1 MKNRLFIL
9 FGIFMAIITGACA
22 APVSIENARC
32 ERQNEPLG
40 VAVDKPTFSWHLN
53 SSRHGVVQIAYEIQV
68 ASTPDAFNI
77 HDKCVWNSGKVPS
90 DAMHVSYGGTVLE
103 PGHDYFWRVKAYTNV
118 GETRW
123 SNIKRFSTALS
134 PDDWYAS
141 WIGEDSISNPGENQD
156 SLHTRL
162 AARYLRKEF
171 DNGNR
176 KVKRAML
183 YISGLGAYEAYVNGK
198 RVGDDFLA
206 PALTFYGKKVYYN
219 TYDVTDLLHEGGNAL
234 GVVLGNG
241 RYFWLRAQG
250 KPIAGFGLPRML
262 SQLVIEYTDGS
273 TNTVLS
279 DGTWKVTSKGPIVAN
294 NEYDGEEVDMRRDL
308 GDWSRYGYDDTS
320 WHTADVME
328 APKGELLAQ
337 PCPSMKVMER
347 VHPVGVTR
355 LPSGKILLDMG
366 QNLVGRL
373 RVKLHCRKDKPVT
386 MRFSELLNP
395 DSTLYVENL
404 RSAKATDIYTPATDG
419 RFEWAPAFAF
429 HGFRYVEIDGIDKAP
444 KAKDI
449 VAEVIYDEMDT
460 IGSFE
465 SDNEILNSVWKNA
478 YWGIRGNYR
487 NMPTDCPQ
495 RDERHGW
502 LGDRTTGCRGESFLF
517 DNASL
522 YNKWLD
528 DIEKTQS
535 DEGWIMVIAP
545 QYWTDRADDV
555 SWSGAY
561 ITVADMLRRQFGDR
575 SGIIRHYPSMKRWV
589 DFMTRAYVNDGLFT
603 RDVFGDWC
611 LPPESLE
618 LIHSNDPTRKPDG
631 RIISTAK
638 FYNIL
643 HLMAEFAEIAGQPQ
657 DADAYLATAEGLH
670 QGLNRHLF
678 DYEKGYY
685 GNNAVTGNLIP
696 LYYGLVPE
704 GYEQR
709 VLDNIVEKTEVERNG
724 HISTGVVGVQYL
736 MRTLTNYGRKDL
748 AYKLATNDT
757 YPSWGYMV
765 RRGATTIWELW
776 NGDTAAPDMNSG
788 NHVMLLGDLLI
799 WYYEHLAGI
808 RTADDSDG
816 FSPIEMKPC
825 FPDGLGR
832 VNAKYRSASGDI
844 ESRWERKG
852 ARLKWDVTIPANCQ
866 ATLYL
871 PKQFHISKP
880 EKREGITEIS
890 DLGTDWLIKLGSGNY
905 TFE

>member
-1 MKNRLFIL
+1 MTNRLISL
-9 FGIFMAIITGACA
+9 IALALTAITGAFA
-22 APVSIENARC
+22 APVKIENPRC
-32 ERQNEPLG
+32 ERQCGPLG
-40 VAVDKPTFSWHLN
+40 IAVEKPSFTWHLG
-53 SSRHGVVQIAYEIQV
+53 SSRHGVTQLAWEIQV
-68 ASTPDAFNI
+68 AGTPDGFKSA
-77 HDKCVWNSGKVPS
+77 DKCVWNSGMTAS
-90 DAMHVSYGGTVLE
+90 DAMRAEYDGAPLE
-103 PGHDYFWRVKAYTNV
+103 PGRDYFWRVKAHTNI
-118 GETRW
+118 GTTSW
-123 SNIKRFSTALS
+123 SKVQRFSTALA
-134 PDDWYAS
+134 PGAWKAS
-141 WIGEDSISNPGENQD
+141 WVGENALSNPGENQN

-162 AARYLRKEF
+162 AARYMRKDF
-171 DNGNR
+171 DNGRR

-183 YISGLGAYEAYVNGK
+183 YISGLGTYEAYINGK

-219 TYDVTDLLHEGGNAL
+219 TYDVTDLLNEGKNAL

-250 KPIAGFGLPRML
+250 KPIAGFGLPRL
-262 SQLVIEYTDGS
+262 LTQLVLEYTDGS
-273 TNTVLS
+273 TRTIVS
-279 DGTWKVTSKGPIVAN
+279 DDTWKVTSRGPIVAN
-294 NEYDGEEVDMRRDL
+294 NEYDGEEYDSRLDL
-308 GDWSRYGYDDTS
+308 GEWNRAGYDDS
-320 WHTADVME
+320 EWRPADIMS
-328 APKGELLAQ
+328 APEGALLAQ
-337 PCPSMKVMER
+337 PCPSMKVMEL
-347 VHPVGVTR
+347 VHPVSVTR

-373 RVKLHCRKDKPVT
+373 RINAKGRKSKPVT

-404 RSAKATDIYTPATDG
+404 RSANATDIYTPAADG
-419 RFEWAPAFAF
+419 RFEWTPSFVF
-429 HGFRYVEIDGIDKAP
+429 HGFRYAEIDGLGSTPNASDLT
-444 KAKDI
+444 
-449 VAEVIYDEMDT
+449 AEVIYDQMET
-460 IGSFE
+460 IGSFD
-465 SDNEILNSVWKNA
+465 SDNEILNKVWKNA

-502 LGDRTTGCRGESFLF
+502 LGDRTTGCFGESFVF
-517 DNASL
+517 DNSNL

-545 QYWTDRADDV
+545 QYWQDRADDV
-555 SWSGAY
+555 SWSSAY
-561 ITVADMLRRQFGDR
+561 ITGAEMLRRQFGDR
-575 SGIIRHYPSMKRWV
+575 SGIKRHYPSMKRWV
-589 DFMTRAYVNDGLFT
+589 DFMTKAYVNDGLFT

-618 LIHSNDPTRKPDG
+618 LIHSNDPSRKPDG

-638 FYNIL
+638 FYHIL
-643 HLMAEFAEIAGQPQ
+643 RLMAEFAEIANQPQ
-657 DADAYLATAEGLH
+657 DSDAYLTTAEELH
-670 QGLNRHLF
+670 AGLNRHLF
-678 DYEKGYY
+678 DYEKGCY

-709 VLDNIVEKTEVERNG
+709 VLDNIVYKTEVERQG
-724 HISTGVVGVQYL
+724 HVSTGVVGVQYL
-736 MRTLTNYGRKDL
+736 MRALTNHGCKDL

-799 WYYEHLAGI
+799 WYYENIAGI
-808 RTADDSDG
+808 RNADDSEG
-816 FSPIEMKPC
+816 FRHIEMKPC
-825 FPDGLGR
+825 FPDGLGS
-832 VNAKYRSASGDI
+832 VNAKYRSVSGDI

-852 ARLKWDVTIPANCQ
+852 DKLSWNVTVPANCT
-866 ATLYL
+866 ASLYL
-871 PKQFHISKP
+871 PKKLHHERP
-880 EKREGITEIS
+880 ELSEGIVKIADTGEDWRVELTS
-890 DLGTDWLIKLGSGNY
+890 GTYK
-905 TFE
+905 F